1 MISFFTEYAECAIIK
16 ENTPCNFIFQHN
28 RKQLYFVMCDAKNRK
43 VCLVAKNFSTGSNAK
58 QLSKDIATEFAGR
71 GDEIHMYP
79 LSFSKFMSVYR
90 GDHMEMPKGHLKKC
104 YSIIRKI
111 MNNIH
116 SGKWRISTYSLN
128 NPTEYSNIQLI
139 NECNIRNHH
148 NGAENAPLY
157 LDILSIA
164 FV

>member
-1 MISFFTEYAECAIIK
+1 M
-16 ENTPCNFIFQHN
+16 PCNFIFQHN
-28 RKQLYFVMCDAKNRK
+28 RKQLLFVVCDVKNRK
-43 VCLVAKNFSTGSNAK
+43 VCLVAKIFSTGSNAK
-58 QLSKDIATEFAGR
+58 LLSKDIATEFAGR

-79 LSFSKFMSVYR
+79 LSFSEFMSVYR
-90 GDHMEMPKGHLKKC
+90 GDHMEMLEAHPVKRHSLMQKA
-104 YSIIRKI
+104 

-116 SGKWRISTYSLN
+116 TDEQRTSTYSLN

-139 NECNIRNHH
+139 NECDIRNHH
-148 NGAENAPLY
+148 SKAENAPLY